1 MKKRVAFLA
10 GRQKVDNKLNA
21 FKLSRILT
29 DRRVRFSCRKKEE
42 FFFLPQK
49 RKDDSNIFIVAGDAA
64 YIA

>member
-49 RKDDSNIFIVAGDAA
+49 RKERQQHFHRGR
-64 YIA
+64 